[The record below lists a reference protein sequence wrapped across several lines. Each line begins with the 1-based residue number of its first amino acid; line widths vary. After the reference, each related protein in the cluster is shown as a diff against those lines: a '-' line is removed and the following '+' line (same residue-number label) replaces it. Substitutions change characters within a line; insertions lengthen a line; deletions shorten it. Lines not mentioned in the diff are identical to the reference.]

1 MPPGITLTLSPEE
14 EELQRKHGELASIRA
29 ALAERELELADLRA
43 QLKAF
48 EGQYLREVGVLYAE
62 LDDWDARTAEL
73 EARLESSA
81 SARERAARAR
91 KRADDTH
98 EATHGEASKTPNF
111 QPSADLKNLFR
122 DAAKRIHPD
131 FAKDDA
137 DRERRT
143 RFMAQANEAY
153 SRGDAETLQQ
163 ILDEYRDSSDF
174 VPGEGI
180 AAELIR
186 IIRQIAAAKTHIAA
200 IEQELESL
208 RASQLAKLQQ
218 DVQAAEQQGRD
229 LLAELAATVRGQL
242 EQARREY
249 ELLRQEAA
257 RRGR

>member
-1 MPPGITLTLSPEE
+1 MPAGITLKLSPEE
-14 EELQRKHGELASIRA
+14 EELQRKRAELASIRM

-48 EGQYLREVGVLYAE
+48 EGLYLREVGVLYAE

-73 EARLESSA
+73 EARLETST

-98 EATHGEASKTPNF
+98 EATHGEASKAPNF
-111 QPSADLKNLFR
+111 RPSADLKNLFR

-163 ILDEYRDSSDF
+163 ILDEYRDFSDF
-174 VPGEGI
+174 LPGEGI
-180 AAELIR
+180 AAELIC

-208 RASQLAKLQQ
+208 RASELAKLRQ
-218 DVQAAEQQGRD
+218 DVQTAEEQGRD
-229 LLAELAATVRGQL
+229 LLTELATTVRGQL
-242 EQARREY
+242 ERARKEY
-249 ELLRQEAA
+249 ELLRQEVT

>member
-14 EELQRKHGELASIRA
+14 EELQRKHGELASIRV

-208 RASQLAKLQQ
+208 RASDLAKLRQ
-218 DVQAAEQQGRD
+218 DVQTAEEQGRD
-229 LLAELAATVRGQL
+229 LLTELATTVRGQL
-242 EQARREY
+242 ERARKEY
-249 ELLRQEAA
+249 ELLRQEVT

>member
-14 EELQRKHGELASIRA
+14 EELQRKHGELASIRV

-153 SRGDAETLQQ
+153 SRGDAETQ
-163 ILDEYRDSSDF
+163 I
-174 VPGEGI
+174 G
-180 AAELIR
+180 
-186 IIRQIAAAKTHIAA
+186 
-200 IEQELESL
+200 
-208 RASQLAKLQQ
+208 RAH
-218 DVQAAEQQGRD
+218 V
-229 LLAELAATVRGQL
+229 
-242 EQARREY
+242 
-249 ELLRQEAA
+249 
-257 RRGR
+257 

>member
-1 MPPGITLTLSPEE
+1 MPPGITLKLSPEE
-14 EELQRKHGELASIRA
+14 EELQRKRGELASIRV
-29 ALAERELELADLRA
+29 ALAERELELADLRV

-48 EGQYLREVGVLYAE
+48 EGLYLREVGVLYAE

-91 KRADDTH
+91 KRANDTH
-98 EATHGEASKTPNF
+98 EATHGEASKAPNF

-153 SRGDAETLQQ
+153 SRGDTDALQQ
-163 ILDEYRDSSDF
+163 ILDEYRESGDF

-180 AAELIR
+180 GAELIR

-208 RASQLAKLQQ
+208 RASELAKLRQ
-218 DVQAAEQQGRD
+218 DIQAAEQQGRD
-229 LLAELAATVRGQL
+229 LLAELATTVRGQL
-242 EQARREY
+242 ERAKHEY
-249 ELLRQEAA
+249 EILRQEVV